1 MIRSLFKY
9 LLCAFALSLGCFA
22 QERLTVEDAIKIGLE
37 KNFSVL
43 IVKNQQEIAKLQNN
57 IGDAGM
63 SPTVSLNSSYNFSKI
78 NSQLEFNTGAIQNRV
93 GAEANNLGSSANV
106 NWTIFDGLKMF
117 AIKKRLNLNETLSGY
132 ELKQQMENTVYQI
145 ILAYYDIVRV
155 NELIKAAQQNLSIY
169 AERKKIAGL
178 KLQIGADSKVDFL
191 LSQSDENKAKSDLI
205 RLEIDL
211 LESKSNLNNLL
222 SRTVES
228 DFTTTDSIV
237 INFNPTLEELKKST
251 PQGNSALLISK
262 QNELIFE
269 QSVKEARA
277 AILPFVQFF
286 GAYNFTRAK
295 SEAGIVFLNRQAG
308 FNGGVSAGWTIFN
321 GGKNNRLV
329 KESNILAL
337 NQKYFTQQTQLQVDA
352 VVYNNYK
359 TFLLNKSIVDL
370 EIQNLKDSREVQ
382 TVSLERYRIGKSTLL
397 ETIETQKNL
406 EDAQLRYVNAIYAMK
421 VAEAELLRVN
431 GSLVK

>member
-1 MIRSLFKY
+1 
-9 LLCAFALSLGCFA
+9 
-22 QERLTVEDAIKIGLE
+22 
-37 KNFSVL
+37 
-43 IVKNQQEIAKLQNN
+43 
-57 IGDAGM
+57 
-63 SPTVSLNSSYNFSKI
+63 
-78 NSQLEFNTGAIQNRV
+78 
-93 GAEANNLGSSANV
+93 
-106 NWTIFDGLKMF
+106 
-117 AIKKRLNLNETLSGY
+117 
-132 ELKQQMENTVYQI
+132 
-145 ILAYYDIVRV
+145 
-155 NELIKAAQQNLSIY
+155 
-169 AERKKIAGL
+169 
-178 KLQIGADSKVDFL
+178 L

-211 LESKSNLNNLL
+211 LKSKSNLNNLL
-222 SRTVES
+222 SRSVES
-228 DFTTTDSIV
+228 DFTTADSII

-269 QSVKEARA
+269 QSVKEAHA
-277 AILPFVQFF
+277 ASLPFVQFF

-308 FNGGVSAGWTIFN
+308 FNGGVSAGWAIFN
-321 GGKNNRLV
+321 GGRNNRLV
-329 KESNILAL
+329 KERNILAL

-359 TFLLNKSIVDL
+359 TFLLNKSIVEL